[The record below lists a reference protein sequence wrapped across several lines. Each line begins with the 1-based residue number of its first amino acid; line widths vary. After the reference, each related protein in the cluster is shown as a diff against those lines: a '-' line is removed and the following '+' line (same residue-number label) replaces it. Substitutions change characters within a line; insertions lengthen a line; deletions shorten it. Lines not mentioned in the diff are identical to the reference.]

1 MERAI
6 LFRGIIKY
14 PNYIFKG
21 FWYGNLILY
30 ANGGTFIRQIET
42 GQEFMV
48 IPETIGQY
56 TGLTDKNGVKV
67 FEGDIVKWT
76 YGDHYWEAIISTIP
90 NNKSNTLYAVET
102 FHNCTIDEEKDIYTY
117 ERSVSRHGVRNE
129 IEYLSNNSEVIGN
142 IHDKPVL

>member
-42 GQEFMV
+42 GQEFKV

-56 TGLTDKNGVKV
+56 TGLTDKNGAKV
-67 FEGDIVKWT
+67 FSDDLLKDGKEDVFRVYQIAGGFCVKSSVWKTDTKEWVLSDILIAASLT
-76 YGDHYWEAIISTIP
+76 DAQMQSYISE
-90 NNKSNTLYAVET
+90 S
-102 FHNCTIDEEKDIYTY
+102 C
-117 ERSVSRHGVRNE
+117 
-129 IEYLSNNSEVIGN
+129 EVIGN
-142 IHDKPVL
+142 IHDKPAA